1 MELFSVYKHTA
12 PNGKSYI
19 GITSKDPEVR
29 WKNGHG
35 YQSQTKFYNAIL
47 KYGWDNFTHEILFD
61 GLTKELACQRETE
74 LIRQYDSIR
83 NGYNVSTGGEY
94 AGSGVHN
101 YKYLTG
107 EIYSGFIVVGRTEK
121 KIILQCVD
129 CGTIITR
136 YASSL
141 QNNCAKCKCKLKYNP
156 NSKPMNYR
164 VVEYNGKTQR
174 LQQWSKEL
182 NIPAETIWKRYIKG
196 QPIDEARQGIINVGA
211 CEICGN
217 EFVKKN
223 KAQKYC
229 CQECQWK
236 SMKIDRGASNCLN
249 CGKEFTVNRPVD
261 SNYRAKFCCI
271 KCRIEWQQK
280 VSREKDGKYGEKAR
294 TA

>member
-1 MELFSVYKHTA
+1 MELFIVYKHTA

-19 GITSKDPEVR
+19 GITSRNPEVR

-35 YQSQTKFYNAIL
+35 YQGQKKFYNAIL
-47 KYGWDNFTHEILFD
+47 KYGWDNFTHEILFE
-61 GLTKELACQRETE
+61 GLTKELACQREID
-74 LIRQYDSIR
+74 LIRQYDSVR

-94 AGSGVHN
+94 ASSGT
-101 YKYLTG
+101 YKFLIG
-107 EIYSGFIVVGRTEK
+107 EVYSGFKVVGRNGVKLE
-121 KIILQCVD
+121 LHCLN
-129 CGTIITR
+129 CGAVLER
-136 YASSL
+136 YVSSL
-141 QNNCAKCKCKLKYNP
+141 QNHDIKCRCKLKYNP
-156 NSKPMNYR
+156 NPKPKNYCII
-164 VVEYNGKTQR
+164 EYKGKKQSV
-174 LQQWSKEL
+174 QQWSKEL
-182 NIPAETIWKRYIKG
+182 NIPVGTIRQRYKKG
-196 QPIDEARQGIINVGA
+196 QPIDEARQGIINVGV

-236 SMKIDRGASNCLN
+236 SMKINRGASNCLN
-249 CGKEFTVNRPVD
+249 CGKEFTINRPVD

-294 TA
+294 TV